1 VKTVAVRVKP
11 GSSRTRVG
19 GSYAGAHGP
28 ALVIAVTA
36 RAVDG
41 RATDAARQALARALG
56 VRPADVTL
64 RTGVTSRDKVFV
76 VENPP
81 DDLEE
86 QVRQLCEQYSR

>member
-1 VKTVAVRVKP
+1 MITVAVRVKP

-19 GSYAGAHGP
+19 GSYPGAYGP

-56 VRPADVTL
+56 VRPADVSL
-64 RTGVTSRDKVFV
+64 RTGATGRYKVFA

-86 QVRQLCEQYSR
+86 QLRRLRESIL

>member
-1 VKTVAVRVKP
+1 VETVAVRVKP

-19 GSYAGAHGP
+19 GSHPGVHGP

-64 RTGVTSRDKVFV
+64 RTGATSRDKVFI

-86 QVRQLCEQYSR
+86 QVRQLRESKL

>member
-1 VKTVAVRVKP
+1 MASVSVRVKP

-19 GSYAGAHGP
+19 GSYPGPYGP
-28 ALVIAVTA
+28 ALVVEVTA

-64 RTGVTSRDKVFV
+64 RTGATGRDKVFA

-81 DDLEE
+81 DDLDE
-86 QVRQLCEQYSR
+86 QVTRLRESSL